1 VATDSVLYEKN
12 GATARV
18 TLNRP
23 DKRNAINLA
32 MRDALWTYLQA
43 ARDDPDIQVLTFA
56 GAGSCFSA
64 GADITEF
71 GTAPSLLAARRARH
85 QRDLWWLLEEFPL
98 LTVAALH
105 GHCYGAGIELALYC
119 DLRVAADDARIALP
133 EVWLGYIPSAGGTQM
148 LSRLMPPGVAL
159 DFVCSGEEL
168 TAQEALRWGLVNQ
181 VVPRAQLDAT
191 IGDLALSLQSDRPAL
206 PRALKQAVRR
216 GLDLP
221 LESALRCDTLTAL
234 TLCS

>member
-1 VATDSVLYEKN
+1 
-12 GATARV
+12 
-18 TLNRP
+18 
-23 DKRNAINLA
+23 
-32 MRDALWTYLQA
+32 M
-43 ARDDPDIQVLTFA
+43 
-56 GAGSCFSA
+56 
-64 GADITEF
+64 
-71 GTAPSLLAARRARH
+71 AARRARH
-85 QRDLWWLLEEFPL
+85 QRDLWWLLEELPL